1 MTTTNHILMLYYKYM
16 YIIKTIETIKCLSL
30 QGSIFF
36 SERGLSTWWVIVVLT
51 LSLPGISHF
60 VVKTIVESQM
70 SICYVSNSLKSII
83 PHIPSHHLK
92 YHLQDLNL
100 LISQL

>member
-1 MTTTNHILMLYYKYM
+1 MVENLCFVLR
-16 YIIKTIETIKCLSL
+16 

-83 PHIPSHHLK
+83 PHIPSHHLQ
-92 YHLQDLNL
+92 YHLQDLIL

>member
-1 MTTTNHILMLYYKYM
+1 MDYLMSGVN
-16 YIIKTIETIKCLSL
+16 I
-30 QGSIFF
+30 F

-60 VVKTIVESQM
+60 VVKAIVESQM

-83 PHIPSHHLK
+83 PHIPSHHLQ
-92 YHLQDLNL
+92 YHLQDLYL
-100 LISQL
+100 LILQL

>member
-1 MTTTNHILMLYYKYM
+1 MLLLKIVSRERVMLKQNIYY
-16 YIIKTIETIKCLSL
+16 

-60 VVKTIVESQM
+60 VIKTVVQSQM

-83 PHIPSHHLK
+83 PHIPSHHLQ

>member
-1 MTTTNHILMLYYKYM
+1 MLEKNSKFGTNRITEY
-16 YIIKTIETIKCLSL
+16 

-51 LSLPGISHF
+51 LSLPGILHF
-60 VVKTIVESQM
+60 VVKAIVESQM